1 MKWLGINSLFD
12 LLEFFSFIATII
24 GGIAILFAVRDYS
37 ISRKQLHLSVL
48 QSCVSRFREHFM
60 DLNPESPPLL
70 VRDYLDLVNE
80 EMFYF
85 EQQYLPLEVAHEWLD
100 GMIHFIPIFDGAGQI
115 LNQGY
120 CLPQIVDEKML
131 ENYHFRRI
139 RRIFTVE
146 GRFDMESIYK
156 NDLSEINRPER
167 ERLLRYLLY
176 NIRTNWKKG

>member
-1 MKWLGINSLFD
+1 MEYVGINSLFD

-48 QSCVSRFREHFM
+48 QSCVARFRDHFM
-60 DLNPESPPLL
+60 DLSATSSSTL

-100 GMIHFIPIFDGAGQI
+100 GMIHYIPIYDGTGKI
-115 LNQGY
+115 LNEEH
-120 CLPQIVDEKML
+120 CLPQIVQEDML
-131 ENYHFRRI
+131 SNYHFRRI

-146 GRFDMESIYK
+146 GNFEVEGIYRATM
-156 NDLSEINRPER
+156 SEINLTER
-167 ERLLRYLLY
+167 ERLIRYLLY
-176 NIRTNWKKG
+176 NIRVNWK

>member
-1 MKWLGINSLFD
+1 MELLGIKSLFD

-48 QSCVSRFREHFM
+48 QSCVARFRDHFM
-60 DLNPESPPLL
+60 DLNPKSNSTQ

-100 GMIHFIPIFDGAGQI
+100 GMIHFIPIYDGAGNI
-115 LNQGY
+115 LNEAY
-120 CLPQIVDEKML
+120 CLPQIVAEDML
-131 ENYHFRRI
+131 SNYHFRRI

-146 GRFDMESIYK
+146 GKFEMEGIYK
-156 NDLSEINRPER
+156 DNVKEINMTER
-167 ERLLRYLLY
+167 ERLIRYLLY
-176 NIRTNWKKG
+176 NIRVNWK